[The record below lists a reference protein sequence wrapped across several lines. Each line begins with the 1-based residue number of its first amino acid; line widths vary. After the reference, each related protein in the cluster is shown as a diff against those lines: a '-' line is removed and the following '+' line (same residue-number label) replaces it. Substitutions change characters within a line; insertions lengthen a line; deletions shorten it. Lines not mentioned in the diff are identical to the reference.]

1 MKPLFFVVLFV
12 LIGYT
17 LSWWLAFGLLALALA
32 VGVAWLLRGD
42 ASTRGRRTMA
52 RRQKHMTLEQK
63 AIDTYGRSLSDG
75 ATESLFDE

>member
-17 LSWWLAFGLLALALA
+17 LSWWLAFGLLSLALV
-32 VGVAWLLRGD
+32 VGAAWLLRGD
-42 ASTRGRRTMA
+42 ASTRDRRAMA
-52 RRQKHMTLEQK
+52 SRHKHMTLEQK
-63 AIDTYGRSLSDG
+63 AIDAYGRSLSDG

>member
-17 LSWWLAFGLLALALA
+17 LSWWLAFGLLALALV
-32 VGVAWLLRGD
+32 VGIVWLLRGND
-42 ASTRGRRTMA
+42 STRGRRAVA

-75 ATESLFDE
+75 ATESLFDD